1 MLKSYG
7 LAAPSNGS
15 RTEHSRQDS
24 WVYVGISGHLWTLGI
39 SHGLSSLMPLL
50 WSHAGSTP
58 VTRAEGRGGGPL
70 GEQSRQTGGP
80 KCRACPPHSTLQPG
94 CAPSRTG
101 QVKCPILQDAMCA
114 DQHPSQKLFHL
125 ALPRAL
131 LPQGS
136 DPEPRATGAFLLYP
150 CIHFL
155 TTGLVA

>member
-58 VTRAEGRGGGPL
+58 ITRAEGQWGGLWENNLDRLEGPSVGGPVP
-70 GEQSRQTGGP
+70 RI
-80 KCRACPPHSTLQPG
+80 PH
-94 CAPSRTG
+94 C
-101 QVKCPILQDAMCA
+101 
-114 DQHPSQKLFHL
+114 SQ
-125 ALPRAL
+125 AVL
-131 LPQGS
+131 LPEL
-136 DPEPRATGAFLLYP
+136 DK
-150 CIHFL
+150 
-155 TTGLVA
+155 